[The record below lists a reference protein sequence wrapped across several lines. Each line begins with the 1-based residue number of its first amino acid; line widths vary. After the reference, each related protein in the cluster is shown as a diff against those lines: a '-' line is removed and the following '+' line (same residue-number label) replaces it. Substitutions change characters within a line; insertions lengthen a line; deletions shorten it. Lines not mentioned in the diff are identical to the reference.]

1 MELKYNT
8 RTCNFGIKVSAGQS
22 VKWDVIPDIF
32 GGEIGAEAYFEVD
45 LDNGPVAGAEAKV
58 AYVIA
63 GKETNL
69 VEAKL
74 PTWSFEN
81 RPKPKTVG
89 WGRDPAR
96 GKRVIITVEN
106 ADQEK

>member
-1 MELKYNT
+1 
-8 RTCNFGIKVSAGQS
+8 
-22 VKWDVIPDIF
+22 
-32 GGEIGAEAYFEVD
+32 
-45 LDNGPVAGAEAKV
+45 
-58 AYVIA
+58 VIA

-81 RPKPKTVG
+81 RPKPKTVR
-89 WGRDPAR
+89 WGRDPVR

-106 ADQEK
+106 AVQEK

>member
-1 MELKYNT
+1 M
-8 RTCNFGIKVSAGQS
+8 GIKVSAGQS
-22 VKWDVIPDIF
+22 VKWDAIPDIF

-45 LDNGPVAGAEAKV
+45 LDKGPVAGAEAKV

-63 GKETNL
+63 GKETKL
-69 VEAKL
+69 VETKF

-81 RPKPKTVG
+81 RPKPRTVR

-96 GKRVIITVEN
+96 GTKVIITVEN
-106 ADQEK
+106 TGQKK